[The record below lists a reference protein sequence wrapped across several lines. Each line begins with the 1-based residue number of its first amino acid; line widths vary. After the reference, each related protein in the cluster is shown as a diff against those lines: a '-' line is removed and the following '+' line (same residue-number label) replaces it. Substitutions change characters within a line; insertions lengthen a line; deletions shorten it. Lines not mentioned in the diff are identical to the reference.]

1 MHFKN
6 LVKLSCLITLCLF
19 IMPAMAQNIIVT
31 GKVADSHDG
40 TPLRGVSV
48 LAKGTSAN
56 TVTGDNGAFRLSVP
70 SSATTLVISNID
82 YIQKEIAITGSSL
95 NVSLEPSSVWPTR
108 AAGISCGY
116 GLQRKRDVSGA
127 TAALTTGNFNQGAI
141 FNPVDQLA
149 GKIAGLTI
157 TEPGGDPN
165 QTAEVHLRG
174 QSVLMG
180 SSSPLFVV
188 DGVILDDA
196 AQFQSISPDN
206 IDSYEVLKDASATAI
221 YGARGANGVIIVTT
235 KKGVAGRTAISYNGL
250 VGASVQS
257 KYYDLL
263 TPNEYRAAVGP
274 SNSSFYDKGA
284 NTDWQKAVS
293 RTAYQ
298 QKHYVSVSQ
307 GTSSFNY
314 LASADYQNQQGII
327 LNNGKEQLGVRLN
340 AELKTLANKLDVKG
354 GIQNVTTT
362 RKFSDYSIFSYIPN
376 SPPTYPVKNA
386 DGSYFAYIDFNEANP
401 VEHFTQEVL
410 GDKEYLTLI
419 NTSADYSIVKD
430 LKIGILGSFDRNKIE
445 SSGFIPSFPL
455 EGNSSQT
462 ANGEGNTHSY
472 RGNIHIGYHN
482 NFGKSVL
489 DLLGAY
495 EYYDYSN
502 NIDYTSTSANYSSKE
517 NYKLKS
523 FIARAAYSYD
533 ERFYATASLRKENQI
548 VIAGNNNPNEYFPAF
563 SLAYRFKKDLLANV
577 DWISDMKLKGGYG
590 ITASATN
597 QFALPFMESGEK
609 HGRNVGLDFAL
620 FNGRLSGDL
629 NYFND
634 ETKNLLFSYPVP
646 TPPFITPNMLIN
658 SGTMTNKGF
667 EVALSGKII
676 SGHKLNW
683 TANGQITFITTM
695 INDLTAQFTA
705 NGQTYTLHPPQVPL
719 GYAQGRGLSSN
730 PIEFVKEGYSPFVF
744 YLPHY
749 TGVDASGNQTF
760 DGQTIAQNPN
770 PAGHYI
776 DPAPKFNYGFS
787 NSFDYGNWNL
797 NFALRGVYGQKIFD
811 NTLLDI
817 QTVTRL
823 PQNNVTKEAL
833 TNGIKDAPV
842 ASDLWLENASFL
854 RMDNATLSY
863 TFKNVSFASNFRV
876 FISSNNVFVIT
887 RYKGLDPEVKTE
899 NASGGNILFGG
910 NLNGSNNQAYIDGN
924 YSGQAYYPRAR
935 TFSLGVNVTLK

>member
-1 MHFKN
+1 
-6 LVKLSCLITLCLF
+6 
-19 IMPAMAQNIIVT
+19 MAQNVIVT
-31 GKVADSHDG
+31 GRVADSHDG
-40 TPLRGVSV
+40 TPLRGVCV

-56 TVTGDNGAFRLSVP
+56 TVTDNNGAFKLSVP
-70 SSATTLVISNID
+70 SSVTTLVIGNID
-82 YIQKEIAITGSSL
+82 YIQKEIAITGSPLS
-95 NVSLEPSSVWPTR
+95 VSLESSSAWPTR
-108 AAGISCGY
+108 AAGISFGY
-116 GLQRKRDVSGA
+116 GLQRKRDVSSA
-127 TAALTTGNFNQGAI
+127 TAALTTENFNQGAI

-149 GKIAGLTI
+149 GKISGLTI

-180 SSSPLFVV
+180 SLSPLFVV

-196 AQFQSISPDN
+196 AQFQSIPPDD

-221 YGARGANGVIIVTT
+221 YGVRGANGVIIVTT

-250 VGASVQS
+250 LGASVQS

-263 TPNEYRAAVGP
+263 TPNEYRAAIASLNP
-274 SNSSFYDKGA
+274 ATYDKGG

-298 QKHYVSVSQ
+298 QRHYVSISQ
-307 GTSSFNY
+307 GTSTFNY

-327 LNNGKEQLGVRLN
+327 LNSGKEQMGLHLN
-340 AELKTLANKLDVKG
+340 AELKTLANKLDIKA
-354 GIQNVTTT
+354 GIHNITTT
-362 RKFSDYSIFSYIPN
+362 RKFTDYSVFSFIPN
-376 SPPTYPVKNA
+376 SPPTYPVKNS
-386 DGSYFAYIDFNEANP
+386 DGSYFTYTDFDEANP

-419 NTSADYSIVKD
+419 NASADYSIIKD

-445 SSGFIPSFPL
+445 SSGFIPTFPL
-455 EGNSSQT
+455 EGNTNQT

-472 RGNIHIGYHN
+472 RGNIHIAYHKI
-482 NFGKSVL
+482 FGKSVL

-502 NIDYTSTSANYSSKE
+502 NIGYTSTSSNYSSKE
-517 NYKLKS
+517 KYKLKS

-548 VIAGNNNPNEYFPAF
+548 IIVGNNNPNEYFPAF
-563 SLAYRFKKDLLANV
+563 SLAYRFKEDLLANV

-590 ITASATN
+590 ITATATS
-597 QFALPFMESGEK
+597 QFVLPFIESGEK
-609 HGRNVGLDFAL
+609 QGRNVGLDFAL

-634 ETKNLLFSYPVP
+634 ETKNLLFNYPVP
-646 TPPFITPNMLIN
+646 TPPFITPDMLIN

-667 EVALSGKII
+667 EVHLSGKII

-683 TANGQITFITTM
+683 TANGQITFITTR

-730 PIEFVKEGYSPFVF
+730 PIEFVKEGFSPYVF

-797 NFALRGVYGQKIFD
+797 NFTLRGVDGQKVFN
-811 NTLLDI
+811 NTLLDL

-823 PQNNVTKEAL
+823 PGNNVTKEAL
-833 TNGIKDAPV
+833 TDGVKDFPV
-842 ASDLWLENASFL
+842 ASDRWLEGASFL
-854 RMDNATLSY
+854 RMDNITLAYS
-863 TFKNVSFASNFRV
+863 FRNVSFANALRV
-876 FISSNNVFVIT
+876 FVSGNNLFVIT
-887 RYKGLDPEVKTE
+887 GYKGLDPEVKTE

-910 NLNGSNNQAYIDGN
+910 NLNGSTNQAYIDNN
-924 YSGQAYYPRAR
+924 YGGQAYYPRVR
-935 TFSLGVNVTLK
+935 TLSLGVNVTLK